1 MGEGGSVGRGSMG
14 GQQGGEE
21 EGGQGGTFGGASAPP
36 LNCMHTEAPG
46 ISAALPEGCTFTKY
60 ARAHIVT
67 HTYTTHS

>member
-46 ISAALPEGCTFTKY
+46 ISAAFTKY

-67 HTYTTHS
+67 DTHNTFVVI